1 MIDLG
6 RGGVHLSSEPGAG
19 RTTLCL
25 NMAREALENGSSVIW
40 ACMNAPDGS
49 RFSEIMDGL
58 DNNQIMEMRIIEFGS
73 SLPLIEDLILD
84 NIGQLGSGGLLV
96 IDDWCEP
103 IGRTRKEV
111 SDSLTKIVKLSECG
125 IIATSS
131 AVGNASGSG
140 PPLIARGERGLA
152 GALRTVMLLRHPRRE
167 SYRILSDDGDEKL
180 LEMGRSGLS
189 LV

>member
-19 RTTLCL
+19 RTTLCM
-25 NMAREALENGSSVIW
+25 NMARKTLENGNSVIW

-58 DNNQIMEMRIIEFGS
+58 DNNQIMEMRIIEFGG
-73 SLPLIEDLILD
+73 SLPLIEDIILE
-84 NIGQLGSGGLLV
+84 NIGQLGSGGLV
-96 IDDWCEP
+96 IIDDWCEP

-111 SDSLTKIVKLSECG
+111 RDSLTKIARLSECG
-125 IIATSS
+125 VIATSS

-140 PPLIARGERGLA
+140 PPLIARGERSLA
-152 GALRTVMLLRHPRRE
+152 GVLRTVMLLRHPRRE
-167 SYRILSDDGDEKL
+167 SFRILTDDGEEKL
-180 LEMGRSGLS
+180 LEMGGSGLS